1 MKWVLIVVSQTPS
14 PTIHRGNI
22 PSANDQSSL
31 GRLVRP
37 PLFLL
42 QTRNNDNHQDPMM
55 MPMEIIMAGIL
66 VDLFP
71 DATRAYGPEQKGS
84 ALIGCWPLIPWR
96 FN

>member
-1 MKWVLIVVSQTPS
+1 MKWVIVVVSKTPS
-14 PTIHRGNI
+14 PTIYRGNV

-37 PLFLL
+37 PRLPLH
-42 QTRNNDNHQDPMM
+42 TRNNDNHQDPMM
-55 MPMEIIMAGIL
+55 MPIEMIMAGIL

-71 DATRAYGPEQKGS
+71 DAKRSYGAEQKGR